1 MSLCACPWMA
11 AHSFLLFLAV
21 SFSPVLPF
29 THSLWH
35 CLSTRAGNRFFFL
48 YALFPVS
55 VPAAAATAFFISLRT
70 SFFLAALPGTRA
82 CSLAASPPVCYQR
95 APLPVPV
102 SLSLSLSLPFTSAT
116 AFDCWFSSAFCTWFS
131 SAQLSTWLASPR
143 LKPRLHNRMK
153 HT

>member
-1 MSLCACPWMA
+1 MSFSEIACNVSLCLSLNGSSLFPPLSRC
-11 AHSFLLFLAV
+11 LFL
-21 SFSPVLPF
+21 FLPF

-70 SFFLAALPGTRA
+70 SFSPAALPGTRA

-95 APLPVPV
+95 APHPVPV
-102 SLSLSLSLPFTSAT
+102 SLSLSLYPSLTCFTSAT
-116 AFDCWFSSAFCTWFS
+116 AFDC
-131 SAQLSTWLASPR
+131 
-143 LKPRLHNRMK
+143 
-153 HT
+153 